1 MNCKAVERWLDRG
14 MPENGR
20 ERVKRHVAVCGAC
33 FEAFE
38 AAASLESALRAEAGR
53 AIPAALAAPAGAEF
67 VANVMTRVA
76 IAEPLARGARADRR
90 RAAVWIALV
99 TDPLSVVSITAAFL
113 VAVLS
118 AWHPSWFFDA
128 GMNLV
133 ARWWWPA
140 VALSPGGRIELDTI
154 IWLGIAIAA
163 SPIVLWAGWALYR
176 RFERTLLLLAARPRG

>member
-1 MNCKAVERWLDRG
+1 MNCKAVGRWLDQG
-14 MPENGR
+14 MPEKGR
-20 ERVKRHVAVCGAC
+20 VRVERHVAVCGAC

-38 AAASLESALRAEAGR
+38 AASGLESALRAQAGR
-53 AIPAALAAPAGAEF
+53 AMPAALPARAGAEF

-76 IAEPLARGARADRR
+76 AAESLARAARPERR

-99 TDPLSVVSITAAFL
+99 TDPICITSITAGFL

-118 AWHPSWFFDA
+118 VWHPSLFFDA

-140 VALSPGGRIELDTI
+140 AALAPGGRIELDTI
-154 IWLGIAIAA
+154 IWCGIAIAA
-163 SPIVLWAGWALYR
+163 SPIVLWGGWALYR
-176 RFERTLLLLAARPRG
+176 RFERALLLLAARPRG